1 MFQNDNEET
10 EGRERKGNRPGL
22 LRCGYCVKQGNVV
35 SLITGSD
42 WDWVWVKNSMSVEM
56 VMWYVFQRK
65 SWKRRFFTLDDNAV
79 NYYKTES
86 VRNQG
91 FHVFAP
97 VSTCL
102 RVTVIFSEYFC
113 SKILKTTVL

>member
-1 MFQNDNEET
+1 
-10 EGRERKGNRPGL
+10 
-22 LRCGYCVKQGNVV
+22 
-35 SLITGSD
+35 
-42 WDWVWVKNSMSVEM
+42 MSVEM

>member
-1 MFQNDNEET
+1 
-10 EGRERKGNRPGL
+10 
-22 LRCGYCVKQGNVV
+22 
-35 SLITGSD
+35 
-42 WDWVWVKNSMSVEM
+42 M

-86 VRNQG
+86 VRKQS
-91 FHVFAP
+91 FHVFAH

-102 RVTVIFSEYFC
+102 RVTIIFVWIFLSQIFENYSVIAA
-113 SKILKTTVL
+113 KTLKNNPQ